1 MDGKVITDLLEPV
14 IGKLGQV
21 RLALQGRGDGS
32 NDEKHPLLSRGS
44 ADGLVETSHADG
56 WNVFDPVGVLAVEWM
71 AKEGEGGGLY
81 L

>member
-1 MDGKVITDLLEPV
+1 LLS
-14 IGKLGQV
+14 V
-21 RLALQGRGDGS
+21 RLR
-32 NDEKHPLLSRGS
+32 P
-44 ADGLVETSHADG
+44 DGLVETSHEDG